1 MSGFDVCGPLPS
13 GTTVLEASA
22 GTGKTY
28 TIAALAA
35 RYVAEGRA
43 RLDELLLVTFGRSA
57 TAELRSRVR
66 ARLVDISRKI
76 GQNPGGDPLAA
87 LLSAVP
93 PDELENRRARL
104 AAALRDF
111 DAATI
116 ATTHQFCHRMLAEL
130 GLAADA
136 DPAATFAEN
145 LNDLVTEVADD
156 LYLRKYGVPGAEE
169 PPFGRRIALEIAREA
184 VADAQ
189 ARLAPSGPDVRS
201 RFATAVRSE
210 VDGRRRQARLY
221 CYDDMIDGLHA
232 ALDDPDVRQRLR
244 DRYAVVLVDEFQDTD
259 PVQWSI
265 VEKAFHGHTTL
276 VLIGDPKQAIY
287 GFRGADVVSYLA
299 AADAAPAHAT
309 LGRNWRSDPGVLA
322 ACETV
327 FGGAA
332 LGDARITVRPV
343 AAAQAGARLPGPPF
357 RLRVLGRDGFTLNR
371 SGLIPIDDARAA
383 VAADLA
389 ADLAATITASGDI
402 AGSGTSNSSP
412 GEAAEPPG
420 EAVPVTTPGDI
431 AVLVRTHKQGTQI
444 RETLAAAGIPAV
456 LAGTTSV
463 FGTPAAADWL
473 ALLEGLE
480 QPHRTTRVAA
490 AALTAII
497 GWPADRL
504 AAAGEQDLE
513 DLGGTLRRW
522 ATLLTDHGVAA
533 LLEAITATGLARRL
547 LARRTGERHLTDLRH
562 IGLALHTAAVEGRLG
577 LAAIVEWLRHR
588 IEDAPADV
596 SLERSR
602 RLESD
607 LAAVQILTV
616 HAAKGLEYPVLYLP
630 FGWDRHVPSQ
640 PELLRFHTDDGT
652 RVLDVAGTRETEALR
667 RHRAEEGGEDLRL
680 LYVALTRAKSR
691 IVAWWAPT
699 ANTKESAL
707 HRLLIGRPAPGEVPP
722 AACPVPSDADAL
734 SAFRSLASPV
744 FSVTPVSVAAA
755 RFTPAPVAT
764 PVLRAARFRRR
775 LDTGWRRTSYSRLTS
790 GAHGPSGAHGG
801 PGADGVSG
809 AHEVSGAGDGP
820 GVTSE
825 PAGDLLNDEEIT
837 GFRAED
843 TVPEGPPSPMSGLP
857 TGAVFGTLVH
867 AVLEDLDTT
876 APDLGAALAARARLV
891 PGPAGLDP
899 DVLAAA
905 LLPSLRTPLGP
916 LADGRSLA
924 DFTPADRLPELDFE
938 LPLAGGDATHA
949 EVTLGDAAEVLAA
962 WETEPLRG
970 YAARLRVP
978 ELADQPLRG
987 YLTGSI
993 DAVLRV
999 DGPRY
1004 LVVDYKTNWLGD
1016 LGPAGPEPL
1025 TAGHYRPSA
1034 LAAAMAAAH
1043 YPLQALLYAVALHRY
1058 LRWRQRGYDPER
1070 HLGGVLYLFLRGMC
1084 GPATPSVDGVP
1095 HGVFSWKPPAGLV
1108 LALSTLLDGSGPRDG
1123 TLPPGETVSPGD
1135 GAPTGGDGGEP

>member
-1 MSGFDVCGPLPS
+1 VTAFDVCGPLPS

-57 TAELRSRVR
+57 TAELRERVR
-66 ARLVDISRKI
+66 HRLLEISRQI
-76 GQNPGGDPLAA
+76 GRSADPDPLVA

-93 PDELENRRARL
+93 ADELDLRRARL
-104 AAALRDF
+104 ATALRDF

-130 GLAADA
+130 GIAADA

-156 LYLRKYGVPGAEE
+156 LYLRKYGVAGAEQ
-169 PPFGRRIALEIAREA
+169 PPFPRRTALEIAREA
-184 VADAQ
+184 VTDAQ
-189 ARLAPSGPDVRS
+189 ARLAPAGDDVRY
-201 RFATAVRSE
+201 RFAAAVRSE
-210 VDGRRRQARLY
+210 VDRRRRQARLY
-221 CYDDMIDGLHA
+221 CYDDMITGLHA
-232 ALDDPDVRQRLR
+232 ALDDPAVRRRLR

-265 VEKAFHGHTTL
+265 VEKAFHGHATL

-309 LGRNWRSDPGVLA
+309 LGRNWRSDAPVLA

-327 FGGAA
+327 FGGVA
-332 LGDARITVRPV
+332 LGDPRITVRPV
-343 AAAQAGARLPGPPF
+343 AAAHSAARLPGPPF

-371 SGLIPIDDARAA
+371 SGLIPIDDARAT
-383 VAADLA
+383 VAADVA
-389 ADLAATITASGDI
+389 ADLAATITTADSPAAVSTDPA
-402 AGSGTSNSSP
+402 AGLPGAATAPRRAVLAADVEAGLDSS
-412 GEAAEPPG
+412 
-420 EAVPVTTPGDI
+420 VITPGDV
-431 AVLVRTHKQGTQI
+431 AVLVRTHRQGTQI
-444 RETLAAAGIPAV
+444 REALAAAGIPAV
-456 LAGTTSV
+456 LAGTVSV

-490 AALTAII
+490 AALTAIV

-513 DLGGTLRRW
+513 ELGGTLRRW
-522 ATLLTDHGVAA
+522 AVLLAEHGVAA
-533 LLEAITATGLARRL
+533 LLEAVTATGLAERL

-562 IGLALHTAAVEGRLG
+562 IGLALHAAAVEGRLG

-588 IEDAPADV
+588 MDDAPADV

-616 HAAKGLEYPVLYLP
+616 HASKGLEYPVVYLP
-630 FGWDRHVPSQ
+630 FGWDRHVPAG

-652 RVLDVAGTRETEALR
+652 RVLDVAGTRDAEALR

-680 LYVALTRAKSR
+680 LYVALTRAQSR

-722 AACPVPSDADAL
+722 SACPVPSDRDAL
-734 SAFRSLASPV
+734 AAFDGLASPV
-744 FSVTPVSVAAA
+744 LSVTPVRAATA
-755 RFTPAPVAT
+755 RFTPAPVAA
-764 PVLRAARFRRR
+764 PALRSARFRRR

-790 GAHGPSGAHGG
+790 GAH
-801 PGADGVSG
+801 
-809 AHEVSGAGDGP
+809 DGP

-825 PAGDLLNDEEIT
+825 PAADLRTDEEIT
-837 GFRAED
+837 GFRAD
-843 TVPEGPPSPMSGLP
+843 DAAPAGPLSPMSALP
-857 TGAVFGTLVH
+857 TGAAFGTLVH
-867 AVLEDLDTT
+867 TLLEDLDTT

-891 PGPAGLDP
+891 PRPPGLDP
-899 DVLAAA
+899 DLLAAA

-916 LADGRSLA
+916 LADGRTLA
-924 DFTPADRLPELDFE
+924 DFAPADRLSELDFE
-938 LPLAGGDATHA
+938 LPLAGGDATSA
-949 EVTLGDAAEVLAA
+949 EITLGDAAGVIAA
-962 WETEPLRG
+962 WETPPLRG
-970 YAARLRVP
+970 YAEQLRVP
-978 ELADQPLRG
+978 ALAEQPLRG

-1004 LVVDYKTNWLGD
+1004 LIVDYKTNWLGD

-1025 TAGHYRPSA
+1025 TAGHYRPPA
-1034 LAAAMAAAH
+1034 LTAAMTAAH

-1058 LRWRQRGYDPER
+1058 LRWRQRGYDPTA

-1084 GPATPSVDGVP
+1084 GPATPTVDGVP
-1095 HGVFSWKPPAGLV
+1095 HGVFSWRPPAGLV
-1108 LALSTLLDGSGPRDG
+1108 LALSALLDGKTPLDG
-1123 TLPPGETVSPGD
+1123 QTPLDGEVP
-1135 GAPTGGDGGEP
+1135 